1 MRKQQQQ
8 QQQQQSNTPIPK
20 LSEKDLN
27 VSMMTNHERDALM
40 AECPIGLVPDE
51 VLLRIFLYLKPNQL
65 EQAIRVSSQWR
76 QVGGGPCVKIIQL
89 NCLLPYNIGR
99 QG

>member
-40 AECPIGLVPDE
+40 AECPVGLIPDE
-51 VLLRIFLYLKPNQL
+51 ILLRIFLYLKPKQL
-65 EQAIRVSSQWR
+65 EQAMRVCSQWR
-76 QVGGGPCVKIIQL
+76 QVGGGG
-89 NCLLPYNIGR
+89 LLSLDHSN
-99 QG
+99 